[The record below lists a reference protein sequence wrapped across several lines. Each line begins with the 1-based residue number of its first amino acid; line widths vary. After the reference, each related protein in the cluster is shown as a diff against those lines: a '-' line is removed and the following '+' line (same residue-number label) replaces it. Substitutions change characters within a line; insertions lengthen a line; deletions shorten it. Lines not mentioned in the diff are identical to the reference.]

1 MDSVA
6 EESTRR
12 EEKKKFYQSKYSYY
26 RKFNNWVILVA
37 SLASVTYFVSDCQL
51 FGRFAWETLLPRTF
65 ILLPMLIFL
74 LVSRK
79 VTDYRIMVPF
89 TYLIVHGIMWC
100 TIWAIYYLPIRQHAN
115 EGFIIMHL
123 MFFAVGFCAPFGYST
138 FFHVL
143 VIANILISNLFNH
156 YESLDLMLTLGIP
169 CVVGICAVNYVMEKV
184 YADQYRTKLELEK
197 ALTMDQLTKAYNRNK
212 LAEICDKS
220 GLRLL
225 VDDSKETCVMI
236 TDIDFFKQV
245 NDTYGHDGGD
255 KVLIY
260 LVDTIKQVIRSS
272 DYVIRWGGEE
282 FVIIFPRLSSETVF
296 ELDTIRELLS
306 LSPFIYNGQ
315 IIHVSATYGMSSSRH
330 LPSAFDILNDADSNL
345 LIGKQNGKN
354 RLVVSQK
361 F

>member
-282 FVIIFPRLSSETVF
+282 FIVILQGCPMANAKNIAERIRQKIETGDSGVCKITISIGISSYDGTDYHKAITCADKALYEAKN
-296 ELDTIRELLS
+296 
-306 LSPFIYNGQ
+306 NGRNR
-315 IIHVSATYGMSSSRH
+315 VVCY
-330 LPSAFDILNDADSNL
+330 
-345 LIGKQNGKN
+345 KN
-354 RLVVSQK
+354 EE
-361 F
+361 

>member
-197 ALTMDQLTKAYNRNK
+197 ALTMDQLTKVYNRNK

-282 FVIIFPRLSSETVF
+282 FIVILQGCPMANAKNIAESIRQKIETGDSGVCKITISIGISS
-296 ELDTIRELLS
+296 
-306 LSPFIYNGQ
+306 YNGTDYHKA
-315 IIHVSATYGMSSSRH
+315 ITC
-330 LPSAFDILNDADSNL
+330 ADKALYEAKN
-345 LIGKQNGKN
+345 NGRNRVVCYKN
-354 RLVVSQK
+354 EE
-361 F
+361 

>member
-197 ALTMDQLTKAYNRNK
+197 ALTMDHLTKAYNRNK

-282 FVIIFPRLSSETVF
+282 FIVILQGCPMANAKNIAESIRQKIETGDSGVCKITISIGISSYDGTDYHKAITCADKALYEAKN
-296 ELDTIRELLS
+296 
-306 LSPFIYNGQ
+306 NGRNR
-315 IIHVSATYGMSSSRH
+315 VVCY
-330 LPSAFDILNDADSNL
+330 
-345 LIGKQNGKN
+345 KN
-354 RLVVSQK
+354 EE
-361 F
+361 

>member
-197 ALTMDQLTKAYNRNK
+197 ALTMDQLTKVYNRNK

-282 FVIIFPRLSSETVF
+282 FIVILQGCPMANAKNIAESIRQKIETGDSGVCKITISIGISSYDGTDYHKAITCADKALYEAKN
-296 ELDTIRELLS
+296 
-306 LSPFIYNGQ
+306 NGRNR
-315 IIHVSATYGMSSSRH
+315 VVCY
-330 LPSAFDILNDADSNL
+330 
-345 LIGKQNGKN
+345 KN
-354 RLVVSQK
+354 EE
-361 F
+361 

>member
-1 MDSVA
+1 MDKTS
-6 EESTRR
+6 EDISHR
-12 EEKKKFYQSKYSYY
+12 EEKKIFYQSKYDYY
-26 RKFNNWVILVA
+26 REFNRWVVVVA

-138 FFHVL
+138 LFHVL
-143 VIANILISNLFNH
+143 VVANILISNLFNH
-156 YESLDLMLTLGIP
+156 YESLNLMLTLGIP

-184 YADQYRTKLELEK
+184 YADQYKTKLELEK
-197 ALTMDQLTKAYNRNK
+197 ALTMDQLTKAFNRNK
-212 LAEICDKS
+212 LVEICDENDRK
-220 GLRLL
+220 LL
-225 VDDSKETCVMI
+225 VDNSRETCIII
-236 TDIDFFKQV
+236 TDVDYFKKV
-245 NDTYGHDGGD
+245 NDTYGHDAGD

-282 FVIIFPRLSSETVF
+282 FLVILPGCPLTNAKNIAESIRQKIESGDNGICKITISMGISSYDGTDYHKAIVW
-296 ELDTIRELLS
+296 
-306 LSPFIYNGQ
+306 
-315 IIHVSATYGMSSSRH
+315 
-330 LPSAFDILNDADSNL
+330 ADQAL
-345 LIGKQNGKN
+345 YEAKN
-354 RLVVSQK
+354 SGRNRVVCYK
-361 F
+361 NEEE

>member
-100 TIWAIYYLPIRQHAN
+100 TIWAIYYLPIRQHSN

-197 ALTMDQLTKAYNRNK
+197 ALTMDQLTKVYNRNK

-282 FVIIFPRLSSETVF
+282 FIVILQGCPMANAKNIAESIRQKIETGDSGVCKITISIGISSYDGTDYHKAITCADKALYEAKN
-296 ELDTIRELLS
+296 
-306 LSPFIYNGQ
+306 NGRNR
-315 IIHVSATYGMSSSRH
+315 VVCY
-330 LPSAFDILNDADSNL
+330 
-345 LIGKQNGKN
+345 KN
-354 RLVVSQK
+354 EE
-361 F
+361 

>member
-1 MDSVA
+1 MDSITD
-6 EESTRR
+6 ESTRR

-26 RKFNNWVILVA
+26 RKFNNWVILVVC
-37 SLASVTYFVSDCQL
+37 LASVTYFVSDCQL
-51 FGRFAWETLLPRTF
+51 FDRFAWETLLPRTF

-123 MFFAVGFCAPFGYST
+123 MFLAVGFCAPFSYST
-138 FFHVL
+138 IFHVL

-169 CVVGICAVNYVMEKV
+169 CVVGICAVNYVMERV

-212 LAEICDKS
+212 LADICDKS

-225 VDDSKETCVMI
+225 VDDSKETCVLI

-255 KVLIY
+255 KVLVY

-282 FVIIFPRLSSETVF
+282 FIVILQGCPMVNAKNIAESIRQKVETGDSGICKITISIGISSYDGT
-296 ELDTIRELLS
+296 DYHKAITC
-306 LSPFIYNGQ
+306 
-315 IIHVSATYGMSSSRH
+315 
-330 LPSAFDILNDADSNL
+330 ADKAL
-345 LIGKQNGKN
+345 YEAKN
-354 RLVVSQK
+354 SGRNRVVCYEEK
-361 F
+361 K